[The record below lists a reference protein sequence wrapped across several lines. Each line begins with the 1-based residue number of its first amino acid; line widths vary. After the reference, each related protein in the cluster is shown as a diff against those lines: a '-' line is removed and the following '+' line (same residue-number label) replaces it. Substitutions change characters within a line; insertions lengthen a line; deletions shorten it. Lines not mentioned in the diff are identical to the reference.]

1 MDKGTEVHTREPH
14 TLSLFEIMEHFLME
28 FLSSF
33 AVVFY
38 TTNQLQQDKKVKVI
52 YNSLALFFIV
62 MPMTWVSNRVSGGHL
77 NPFLTLAAKFSGVI
91 RKSPY
96 TTVAVNILGQ
106 FTGGF
111 TGFTVL
117 KLVEPEATQ
126 SFYNNSTVTE
136 TILFESLVV
145 FFLTLTYLICT
156 HNANRARA
164 IYGFVVPSVYAAG
177 AILVGSLY
185 PGRFNPAWY
194 MPVYLIEAEYLV
206 NLAIQAASGFVMCVL
221 ASVVYVCFL
230 SDKDGKGNKKKGGTG
245 MDQIPNGNLIVDN
258 RK

>member
-1 MDKGTEVHTREPH
+1 MDTGKDSQSREPR
-14 TLSLFEIMEHFLME
+14 TLSLAEIMEHFLIE

-38 TTNQLQQDKKVKVI
+38 STNQLQEDKKVKVI
-52 YNSLALFFIV
+52 YNSLALSFIV
-62 MPMTWVSNRVSGGHL
+62 MPMTWVSNRISGGHL

-96 TTVAVNILGQ
+96 TTVVVNILGQ

-111 TGFTVL
+111 TGFAVL

-126 SFYNNSTVTE
+126 SFYNNSTITE
-136 TILFESLVV
+136 TILFESIVV

-194 MPVYLIEAEYLV
+194 VPVYLIEAEYLV
-206 NLAIQAASGFVMCVL
+206 NLAVQAASGLVMCVL

-230 SDKDGKGNKKKGGTG
+230 SDKKGKGQNKKGLVG
-245 MDQIPNGNLIVDN
+245 MDAIPRGNLVFDN